1 MKTVGTMRVC
11 DDKSIV
17 VWCLGKSKQVR
28 DHEGLN
34 DASLRQFHADY
45 LWPWL
50 IPTAI
55 DNINI

>member
-1 MKTVGTMRVC
+1 MKIVDTVRVC
-11 DDKSIV
+11 DDEYGVGILV
-17 VWCLGKSKQVR
+17 KSKQGK
-28 DHEGLN
+28 DHEGVN

-50 IPTAI
+50 VPIAK

>member
-1 MKTVGTMRVC
+1 MKIVDTIRVC
-11 DDKSIV
+11 DDEYGV
-17 VWCLGKSKQVR
+17 GYLGKKQAGK

-34 DASLRQFHADY
+34 DSSLRQFHADY

-50 IPTAI
+50 VPRAI

>member
-1 MKTVGTMRVC
+1 MMNMV
-11 DDKSIV
+11 
-17 VWCLGKSKQVR
+17 LGILVKSKQGK
-28 DHEGLN
+28 DHEGVN

-50 IPTAI
+50 VPIAI